1 MFTSRSRFTDNM
13 VATTK
18 EPIDESVSFNRG
30 AQFAD
35 KIFDS
40 AQTTPAT
47 HINQVKY
54 IFRQNI
60 ANINFFKFFSI
71 CL

>member
-1 MFTSRSRFTDNM
+1 M

-54 IFRQNI
+54 VFRLNV
-60 ANINFFKFFSI
+60 FFFNYF
-71 CL
+71 LRVR

>member
-1 MFTSRSRFTDNM
+1 M

-18 EPIDESVSFNRG
+18 ELIDESVSFNRG

-40 AQTTPAT
+40 ARKDYKQILMFNVSFMAS
-47 HINQVKY
+47 
-54 IFRQNI
+54 
-60 ANINFFKFFSI
+60 ANP
-71 CL
+71 